1 MDADGTNF
9 PMLCETCLGP
19 NPYLR
24 MVKLPFGNKLC
35 KVTNKPYQS
44 FRWKPAGGRQKE
56 CIISFAV
63 AKERNICQA
72 CLNDMKYGVAAGL
85 RDNLLKNEP
94 YNIDNNSTMSTGAP
108 LMLKQ
113 DGEEETPK
121 EEGPGAKKLHR
132 IAEASQRQQN
142 EAKVAFRN
150 LPKLCSFWV
159 TGTCSRCV
167 RKTCPFRPCCGS
179 YEFPELAPLQDK
191 TLRPALIESLT
202 KDGAASVMVALD
214 QKTRLALMNSG
225 KGQNRDEHIRARVQG
240 NDASTNKRLGI
251 MAANASNKNKGVP
264 QTKDETIV
272 SLWVGRFHRQITE
285 HELRNI
291 VVPHGEVTTVR
302 IMPELYAFV
311 EYDSHD
317 RAKSALSK
325 MHGNVDL
332 EGQSLDVRWGSSKN
346 KKRVREGDGSNGQ
359 KPPPPPAA
367 VTYDS
372 GRGAL

>member
-1 MDADGTNF
+1 MEADGTNF

-24 MVKLPFGNKLC
+24 MVKLPFGHKLC

-94 YNIDNNSTMSTGAP
+94 YNINNNTTMSTGAP

-113 DGEEETPK
+113 DGEEVEQK
-121 EEGPGAKKLHR
+121 EEGPGAKKLRR
-132 IAEASQRQQN
+132 IAEASQQQQN

-159 TGTCSRCV
+159 AGTCSRCV
-167 RKTCPFRPCCGS
+167 RKTCPFRPCCGA

-191 TLRPALIESLT
+191 TIRSSLIASL
-202 KDGAASVMVALD
+202 KEDGAATVMVNLD
-214 QKTRLALMNSG
+214 QKTRLALMNNG

-240 NDASTNKRLGI
+240 NDASTTKRLGI
-251 MAANASNKNKGVP
+251 MAANSNNKTKGIPV
-264 QTKDETIV
+264 TKDETIT
-272 SLWVGRFHRQITE
+272 SLWIGRFHRQITE

-291 VVPHGEVTTVR
+291 VTPSGVCTSVR
-302 IMPELYAFV
+302 IMPEMYAFV
-311 EYDSHD
+311 EYSDHEV
-317 RAKSALSK
+317 AKEALAK
-325 MHGNVDL
+325 MHGNIDL

-346 KKRVREGDGSNGQ
+346 NQKKRAREQEDG
-359 KPPPPPAA
+359 KVPPPPAA
-367 VTYDS
+367 ITYDS